1 MTKDTMYMFLVTAE
15 GEDPKIPDDELV
27 PRFKAWL
34 SGYEVQMVK
43 DCIEKIT
50 DPKMVIYRPLE
61 TLLLPAPWYKNRVLI
76 IGDGAHATIPQL
88 GQGAGLALED
98 SIVLAELI
106 QNENSLE
113 TVLEKY
119 MQRRYDRCKL
129 VVDISKQIGELEQL
143 EWKGQPKE
151 GANIGAIM
159 GRTLGA
165 MMQPI

>member
-1 MTKDTMYMFLVTAE
+1 
-15 GEDPKIPDDELV
+15 
-27 PRFKAWL
+27 
-34 SGYEVQMVK
+34 
-43 DCIEKIT
+43 
-50 DPKMVIYRPLE
+50 
-61 TLLLPAPWYKNRVLI
+61 LLLPAPWYKNRVLI

-129 VVDISKQIGELEQL
+129 VVDISKQIGDLEQL
-143 EWKGQPKE
+143 EWKGKPKE
-151 GANIGAIM
+151 GVNIGAIM